1 MVFPP
6 RFGYPE
12 TMGEHGDHQDRPRE
26 ACGVVGIF
34 APGEEA
40 SSLAYYGLFAL
51 QHRGQES
58 AGIAVSEGDGITVF
72 KDMGLVSQVFD
83 RQKLSSLP
91 GHLAIGHVRYSTTG
105 SSSWEN
111 AQPTYKTAGTLSIA
125 LGHNGNLINTRELAE
140 QCADRQP
147 SFGPA
152 STTDTDLVASL
163 IAASDQPSAEE
174 AIAEVL
180 PQLQGAFS
188 LVLMTE
194 ETLFGAR
201 DPHGLRPLV
210 LGRLNNGYA
219 LASESCALDI
229 IGATLIR
236 EIEPGELV
244 AIDERGV
251 HSRRFAPAQPS
262 LCIFEF
268 VYFARPDSKLFGKSV
283 YKTRYEMGKR
293 LALEAPVEADLVMG
307 VPETATA
314 AAAGYAAASG
324 IPYGEGMVKNR
335 YVGRTFIEPTQLI
348 RQQGIRAKLNPLTE
362 VIEGKRLI
370 VVDDSIVRGNTT
382 ARIVKMLRDAGARE
396 VHMRISS
403 PPIKWPCFYGI
414 DTANRDELIGA
425 WYSEEEICAQLGADS
440 LAYLSLDGMVDAT
453 DVPAGKFCTACFS
466 HDYPIPVP
474 EHLAVTKHMLEEAPA
489 AGLRTTT
496 SAV

>member
-1 MVFPP
+1 
-6 RFGYPE
+6 
-12 TMGEHGDHQDRPRE
+12 MGEHGDHEDRPRE
-26 ACGVVGIF
+26 ACGVVGVF

-40 SSLAYYGLFAL
+40 SSLAYYALFAL

-111 AQPTYKTAGTLSIA
+111 AQPTYKTAGNLSIA
-125 LGHNGNLINTRELAE
+125 LGHNGNLINTRELAARAPGLE
-140 QCADRQP
+140 P
-147 SFGPA
+147 SFGPV
-152 STTDTDLVASL
+152 SSTDTDVIASL
-163 IAASDQPSAEE
+163 IAASARDSAEE

-180 PQLQGAFS
+180 PELQGAFS

-210 LGRLNNGYA
+210 LGRLENGYV

-244 AIDERGV
+244 SIDGRGV
-251 HSRRFAPAQPS
+251 RTRRFAPAKPS

-283 YKTRYEMGKR
+283 YKTRYQMGRR
-293 LALEAPVEADLVMG
+293 LALEAPVDADLVMG
-307 VPETATA
+307 VPETASA

-335 YVGRTFIEPTQLI
+335 YVGRTFIQPTQII

-382 ARIVKMLRDAGARE
+382 ARIVQMLRDSGARE

-403 PPIKWPCFYGI
+403 PPIRWPCFYGI

-425 WYSEEEICAQLGADS
+425 WYSVDEICAKLGADS
-440 LAYLSLDGMVDAT
+440 LAYLSLEGMVEAT
-453 DVPAGKFCTACFS
+453 DVAAAKFCTACFS

-474 EHLAVTKHMLEEAPA
+474 EHVAVTKHMLEDGPV
-489 AGLRTTT
+489 AGLRGV
-496 SAV
+496 APGV

>member
-1 MVFPP
+1 
-6 RFGYPE
+6 
-12 TMGEHGDHQDRPRE
+12 MGEHGDHSDHPRE
-26 ACGVVGIF
+26 ACGVVGIH
-34 APGEEA
+34 APGEPA
-40 SSLAYYGLFAL
+40 SNLAYYALFAL

-58 AGIAVSEGDGITVF
+58 AGIAVSEGDNVVVF

-83 RQKLSSLP
+83 AEKLSCLP
-91 GHLAIGHVRYSTTG
+91 GYLAIGHVRYSTTG

-111 AQPTYKTAGTLSIA
+111 AQPSYKTAGRLSIA

-140 QCADRQP
+140 LSDADGP
-147 SFGPA
+147 SFGPV
-152 STTDTDLVASL
+152 STTDSDVIAAL
-163 IAASDQPSAEE
+163 IANSDRGTVEE
-174 AIAEVL
+174 AMAEVL
-180 PQLQGAFS
+180 PKLDGAFS
-188 LVLMTE
+188 LVAMDE

-210 LGRLNNGYA
+210 LGRLENGYV

-236 EIEPGELV
+236 EIEPGEMV
-244 AIDERGV
+244 AIDKRGV
-251 HSRRFAPAQPS
+251 RSRRFAPAQPS

-283 YKTRYEMGKR
+283 YKTRYQMGKH
-293 LALEAPVEADLVMG
+293 LAEESPVPADLVMG

-324 IPYGEGMVKNR
+324 IPYGDGFVKNR
-335 YVGRTFIEPTQLI
+335 YVGRTFIQPTQVI
-348 RQQGIRAKLNPLTE
+348 RQQGIRAKLNPLHE
-362 VIEGKRLI
+362 VIEGRRLI

-382 ARIVKMLRDAGARE
+382 AQIVRMLRDAGARE

-425 WYSEEEICAQLGADS
+425 WMSVDEICAKIGADS
-440 LAYLSLDGMVDAT
+440 LAYLSLEGMVAAT
-453 DVPAGKFCTACFS
+453 DVPGEKFCTACFS
-466 HDYPIPVP
+466 HEYPIPVP
-474 EHLAVTKHMLEEAPA
+474 EHLAVTKHMLEDTPV
-489 AGLRTTT
+489 AGLRQGTPG
-496 SAV
+496 A

>member
-1 MVFPP
+1 
-6 RFGYPE
+6 
-12 TMGEHGDHQDRPRE
+12 MGEHAEHSDRPRE
-26 ACGVVGIF
+26 ACGVVGIH

-40 SSLAYYGLFAL
+40 SNLAYYALFAL

-58 AGIAVSEGDGITVF
+58 AGIAVSEGDTVVVF

-83 RQKLSSLP
+83 AEKLACLP
-91 GHLAIGHVRYSTTG
+91 GHIAIGHVRYSTTG

-111 AQPTYKTAGTLSIA
+111 AQPSYKNAGKISIA

-140 QCADRQP
+140 MCDPDAP
-147 SFGPA
+147 SFGPV
-152 STTDTDLVASL
+152 STTDSDVIAAL
-163 IAASDQPSAEE
+163 IADTGKDTAEE
-174 AIAEVL
+174 AMAEVL
-180 PQLQGAFS
+180 PKLQGAFS
-188 LVLMTE
+188 LVAMTE

-210 LGRLNNGYA
+210 LGRLENGYA

-236 EIEPGELV
+236 EVEPGEMV
-244 AIDERGV
+244 VIDERGV
-251 HSRRFAPAQPS
+251 RSVRFAVASPS

-283 YKTRYEMGKR
+283 YKTRYEMGRR
-293 LALEAPVEADLVMG
+293 LAMESPVPADLVMG
-307 VPETATA
+307 VPETAGA

-324 IPYGEGMVKNR
+324 IPFGEGLVKNR
-335 YVGRTFIEPTQLI
+335 YVGRTFIQPTQVI
-348 RQQGIRAKLNPLTE
+348 RQQGIRAKLNPLHE
-362 VIEGKRLI
+362 VIEGRRLV

-382 ARIVKMLRDAGARE
+382 AQIVRMLRDAGARE

-425 WYSEEEICAQLGADS
+425 WMSVDEICAKLGADS
-440 LAYLSLDGMVDAT
+440 LHYLSLEGMVAAT
-453 DVPAGKFCTACFS
+453 DVPGEKFCTACFS

-474 EHLAVTKHMLEEAPA
+474 EHLAVTKHMLEESPV
-489 AGLRTTT
+489 AGLRQST
-496 SAV
+496 SGA